1 MNQPWYQWFSY
12 IMGIYISILDIVLF
26 LKLWRKVYPTE
37 CGRKYFLRLEIKER
51 WLPLTAGILLFIVT
65 VASIFIED
73 IPAGTRYI
81 LSAGIILGYSFLH
94 HRKRCGKTIFILLLF
109 YNLHCLSFLVASSV
123 YQSISDWLIRGL
135 NLNQADYVER
145 LYQRLIV
152 GQIVLLLVYS
162 ICFVVAVIMMCRIM
176 KKQTDMRW
184 QVVLFLSVLNIVG
197 AVFAGM
203 VTDLMQVKIEQEV
216 FLLYD
221 NRREML
227 WKIPILAILLYM
239 GEFSAVYS
247 YQKISMLQEEKEKN
261 FVEKQE
267 ARALKRRL
275 EEAEAFYG
283 SIHRVQHEM
292 KNHMMNIKGL
302 VAGEEY
308 EEVEKYITRLDETIQ
323 ELDYKYVTGNPVT
336 DVIIN
341 DKCRRAQSMEIS
353 VQVDF
358 YAGELKRIPAFDMG
372 IVLNNLLDNGI
383 EACERIPENERYI
396 HLRLQRRNTFLLIE
410 MTNSFDGYIRF
421 PESEEYPLP
430 VSSKPEEQSEL
441 VKTHGLGLRNVREI
455 AQRYLGDVN
464 IRVEGKE
471 FRITVMMQE

>member
-12 IMGIYISILDIVLF
+12 IMSICIAILDIVLF
-26 LKLWRKVYPTE
+26 LQLWKKAYLAEFNRKNF
-37 CGRKYFLRLEIKER
+37 RRLKRRER
-51 WLPLTAGILLFIVT
+51 WLPLTAGILLLIVT

-94 HRKRCGKTIFILLLF
+94 HKQQCGKTIFILLLF
-109 YNLHCLSFLVASSV
+109 YNLHCLSYLVASSV

-135 NLNQADYVER
+135 NLNQADYMEQ
-145 LYQRLIV
+145 LYQRLV
-152 GQIVLLLVYS
+152 FGQIVLLLVYS
-162 ICFVVAVIMMCRIM
+162 ICFILSVAMMCRIM
-176 KKQTDMRW
+176 KNPMDMRW
-184 QVVLFLSVLNIVG
+184 QVVLFLSVLNVVG

-227 WKIPILAILLYM
+227 WKIPVLAILLYI
-239 GEFSAVYS
+239 GELSAVYS
-247 YQKISMLQEEKEKN
+247 YQKNAMLQEEKEKT
-261 FVEKQE
+261 FVERQE

-275 EEAEAFYG
+275 EEAEEFYG

-308 EEVEKYITRLDETIQ
+308 EEVERYIARLDETIQ

-336 DVIIN
+336 DVIVN
-341 DKCRRAQSMEIS
+341 DKYRRAQSMGIS

-358 YAGELKRIPAFDMG
+358 YLGEQKRISAFDIG
-372 IVLNNLLDNGI
+372 IILNNLLDNGI
-383 EACERIPENERYI
+383 EACERVPEGERYI
-396 HLRLQRRNTFLLIE
+396 RLGLQRRKAFLLIE
-410 MTNSFDGYIRF
+410 MVNSFDGYIHF
-421 PESEEYPLP
+421 PESGEYPLP
-430 VSSKPEEQSEL
+430 VSTKTGEQSEL
-441 VKTHGLGLRNVREI
+441 VKEHGLGLKNVREI
-455 AQRYLGDVN
+455 AQRYFGDVN
-464 IRVEGKE
+464 IRIEEKE
-471 FRITVMMQE
+471 FRITVMLQE